1 MVFGVLVGVREAALE
16 RREGVGVRGRFEER
30 KRGVGL
36 RWEENRDRRG
46 ILRFFFERWI
56 FGVWFFEASFFV
68 EAVVIFERGWRDW
81 GKIIGRERAKSGVKS
96 ESEGD

>member
-1 MVFGVLVGVREAALE
+1 MWGASVCD
-16 RREGVGVRGRFEER
+16 RFEER

-46 ILRFFFERWI
+46 ILRFFERWI

-81 GKIIGRERAKSGVKS
+81 GKIIGRERAKSRVKS
-96 ESEGD
+96 ESERD